1 MGTLVISLHVMVNQ
15 MQSGQTKGKALV
27 LETIHNVTRDQAR
40 GYFLDFKGSNKDMGV
55 DPALIQGKWTDEEYF
70 M

>member
-27 LETIHNVTRDQAR
+27 LETIHHVTRDQAR

-55 DPALIQGKWTDEEYF
+55 DPAQIQGKWTDEEYF